1 MDMNGPE
8 IYATIFALAPSYH
21 DVNTIWTG
29 SDDGL
34 MHITRDG
41 GKNWDNITPP
51 DMPKFSRISIIDES
65 RHEPGTLFVAA
76 NRYQVDDRE
85 PYVWRTRDYG
95 KTWTKI
101 VNGIQPGHFARA
113 VREDPVRK
121 DLLFLGTEHGVY
133 VSFDAGDHWQ
143 SLQMNLP
150 DTPIRDL
157 VVKDHDVVL
166 GTHGRAFWV
175 LDDIEP
181 LRQMTPEVY
190 NTALTLFEPSEAVRG
205 VEKRG
210 HPVLSRKTQS
220 MKSPWRFWMNQAR
233 SSVPSPER
241 RGREETPPSAA
252 AIRRHHHQPS
262 TPGLNRFEWDLR
274 YPGATVFEGIIIWSG
289 NPARGPKAPPGRYQA
304 RLTAAGQTLTQ
315 SFDDRDGSAAQ
326 GRHRS
331 RSPKTVRAR
340 HEDPGQDERSQRS
353 GHPDSTHPRRGQ
365 RPTRTSQATPA

>member
-1 MDMNGPE
+1 MFSPLDENILYTCSQHLWKTTNDGQSWEKISPDLTLADEETLGESGGIITMDMNGPE

-121 DLLFLGTEHGVY
+121 DLLFLGTEHGAY
-133 VSFDAGDHWQ
+133 ISFDAGDHWQ
-143 SLQMNLP
+143 SLQINLP

-157 VVKDHDVVL
+157 VVTDHDVVSGHAWTGLL
-166 GTHGRAFWV
+166 G
-175 LDDIEP
+175 
-181 LRQMTPEVY
+181 
-190 NTALTLFEPSEAVRG
+190 S
-205 VEKRG
+205 
-210 HPVLSRKTQS
+210 
-220 MKSPWRFWMNQAR
+220 
-233 SSVPSPER
+233 
-241 RGREETPPSAA
+241 
-252 AIRRHHHQPS
+252 
-262 TPGLNRFEWDLR
+262 
-274 YPGATVFEGIIIWSG
+274 
-289 NPARGPKAPPGRYQA
+289 
-304 RLTAAGQTLTQ
+304 
-315 SFDDRDGSAAQ
+315 
-326 GRHRS
+326 GRHRTAPADDS
-331 RSPKTVRAR
+331 R
-340 HEDPGQDERSQRS
+340 GL
-353 GHPDSTHPRRGQ
+353 
-365 RPTRTSQATPA
+365 